1 MIRTD
6 NKTGLPLSHPA
17 MLIASGFGIGL
28 LPGAPGTWASLAAL
42 PCAWLIRGA
51 GGPTALAIAAAIAF
65 LGGWWAAARVTS
77 ATPASDPGWV
87 VIDEIAAQWLVLL
100 AVPQRV
106 WLYAA
111 AFLAFRLFDIWK
123 PFPVSWCDR
132 TIKGGLG
139 VMLDDIAAAIYA
151 LILIAALEG
160 VTGVRP

>member
-1 MIRTD
+1 MRMSRPTR
-6 NKTGLPLSHPA
+6 LPLSHPA
-17 MLIASGFGIGL
+17 TLIASGLGIGL
-28 LPGAPGTWASLAAL
+28 LRGAPGTWASLAAL

-51 GGPTALAIAAAIAF
+51 GGATALAIAAAIAF
-65 LGGWWAAARVTS
+65 FGGWWAAARVTS

-100 AVPQRV
+100 AVPQQP

-132 TIKGGLG
+132 SVKGGLG

-151 LILIAALEG
+151 LVLIAVLEG